1 MAPWIERQLPGLLQ
15 TRAHAWLLHGENGQ
29 GQFELA
35 MAAAQALLCE
45 RPVVDTASGAVVR
58 ACGVCPSCHAMQV
71 HTHADWAR
79 LLPEAT
85 MLELGWPL
93 DERAQKEIDD
103 KKRKPSRDIRVEQ
116 MRDALEFAQRTS
128 ARGQGKVVVIYPAD
142 RMNTVTAN
150 ALLKTLEEPPEGV
163 RFVLATGAAHL
174 LLPTIRSRCMA
185 VRMQPAQPDEAQ
197 HWLSAR
203 GVPAAEAL
211 VLLQATDGRPN
222 EALALATE
230 GMTATQWL
238 QFPRA
243 VHSGQVASLAG
254 WSPMRWVDSL
264 QKLAVDIAQVMQ
276 GGAARYFPLAS
287 VTPVMGK
294 ADLASITQWYRQL
307 VNDRKTIEH
316 PYNGPLLIDA
326 LVIGARR
333 ALHGRI
339 SSTPRDRL

>member
-1 MAPWIERQLPGLLQ
+1 LLQ

-35 MAAAQALLCE
+35 LAAAQALLCE
-45 RPVVDTASGAVVR
+45 RPVTSEVSGAVMH

-128 ARGQGKVVVIYPAD
+128 ARGRGKVVLIYPAD

-185 VRMQPAQPDEAQ
+185 VRMQAAQPEEAQ
-197 HWLSAR
+197 RWLSSQ
-203 GVPAAEAL
+203 GLPATEAV
-211 VLLQATDGRPN
+211 VLLQATGGRPN
-222 EALALATE
+222 EALALAAE
-230 GMTATQWL
+230 GLTAAQWT
-238 QFPRA
+238 QFPNA
-243 VHSGQVASLAG
+243 VHSGQVASQSG
-254 WSPMRWVDSL
+254 WSPIRWVDSL
-264 QKLAVDIAQVMQ
+264 QKLAVDLAQLMQ
-276 GGAARYFPLAS
+276 GGAARYFPEAS
-287 VTPVMGK
+287 LMPVMDK

-307 VNDRKTIEH
+307 VTDRKTIEH

-326 LVIGARR
+326 LVISARR
-333 ALHGRI
+333 ALHGRTRT
-339 SSTPRDRL
+339 TPRDRR